1 MTTPPPL
8 PGHPGRPPE
17 QSQPPGPPPPPCPRP
32 DAPAPARPHQLVPG
46 VPSANDREML
56 QVTEQTRTYP
66 CGNCGDALVYDP
78 AIGKL
83 RSPSCGSTYPVLL
96 DTSKALIPHPLGPT
110 MNALHAR
117 AASAEQVRVVDH
129 EVVCQNCGGHT
140 LFSGTLTAVRCPY
153 CNTPIQ
159 RTDVQ
164 VAPARLPVDGIL
176 PLRVGEDQARQNI
189 ESWVNSRWFA
199 PREFKKY
206 RVLGS
211 FTSIYLS
218 YYSYDAEVTT
228 DYSGSRGV
236 HRTRRDRDGNIETYT
251 DWWPV
256 SGRVHDSIRQLAE
269 SANTGLDADRV
280 RDLEPWPT
288 EQSVTY
294 TPEFVAGHL
303 ARTYDGD
310 AAQVFEAQA
319 RPRIEG
325 IIEHTVRRDIGGD
338 EQRISRMNPVYQ
350 SIDFLYLLMPVW
362 LLTVTFANKPFQ
374 VFVNGVTG
382 EVQGQRPWSAIKIAF
397 AVTVGLLLL
406 GLAVYLYMQVRG
418 G

>member
-1 MTTPPPL
+1 MTMPPPL
-8 PGHPGRPPE
+8 PGRQPAHPPE
-17 QSQPPGPPPPPCPRP
+17 PPRTVGP
-32 DAPAPARPHQLVPG
+32 DPARPRQLVPG

-66 CGNCGDALVYDP
+66 CANCGDALVYDP

-83 RSPSCGSTYPVLL
+83 RSPSCCSTYPVLL
-96 DTSKALIPHPLGPT
+96 DTSKVLRPHPLGPT
-110 MNALHAR
+110 MNALYAQAR
-117 AASAEQVRVVDH
+117 TAAQVQVVDR
-129 EVVCQNCGGHT
+129 EVVCQSCGGHT
-140 LFSGTLTAVRCPY
+140 LFSGTLTATRCPY

-164 VAPARLPVDGIL
+164 VAPARLPIDGIL
-176 PLRVGEDQARQNI
+176 PLRVGDDRARANI
-189 ESWVNSRWFA
+189 EAWVNSRWFA

-211 FTSIYLS
+211 FSSVYLS

-228 DYSGSRGV
+228 DYSGARGT
-236 HRTRRDRDGNIETYT
+236 HRTRRDSDGNIETYT

-269 SANTGLDADRV
+269 SANTGLDSERV
-280 RDLEPWPT
+280 RELEPWPA
-288 EQSVTY
+288 EQAVTY

-325 IIEHTVRRDIGGD
+325 IIENTVRRDIGGD
-338 EQRISRMNPVYQ
+338 EQRVSRMNPVYQ

-362 LLTVTFANKPFQ
+362 LLTVTFAGKPFQ

-382 EVQGQRPWSAIKIAF
+382 EVQGQRPWSAIKIAS
-397 AVTVGLLLL
+397 AIIAGLLLI
-406 GLAVYLYMQVRG
+406 GMAVYLYMQVRG

>member
-1 MTTPPPL
+1 MTVPPPL
-8 PGHPGRPPE
+8 PGRPE
-17 QSQPPGPPPPPCPRP
+17 RQPDPPRP
-32 DAPAPARPHQLVPG
+32 LVPG

-66 CGNCGDALVYDP
+66 CANCGDALVYDP
-78 AIGKL
+78 DIGKL

-96 DTSKALIPHPLGPT
+96 DTRKALIPHPLGPT
-110 MNALHAR
+110 MNALYAR
-117 AASAEQVRVVDH
+117 ASSAAAVQVVDH

-140 LFSGTLTAVRCPY
+140 LFSGTLTATRCPY

-164 VAPARLPVDGIL
+164 VAPARLPIDGIL
-176 PLRVGEDQARQNI
+176 PLRVGDDRARENI
-189 ESWVNSRWFA
+189 EAWINSRWFA

-211 FTSIYLS
+211 FSSVYLS

-228 DYSGSRGV
+228 DYSGSRGT
-236 HRTRRDRDGNIETYT
+236 HHTRRDRDGNLETYT
-251 DWWPV
+251 EWWPV
-256 SGRVHDSIRQLAE
+256 SGRVHNSIRQLAE
-269 SANTGLDADRV
+269 SANTGLDSHRV
-280 RDLEPWPT
+280 RELEPWPT
-288 EQSVTY
+288 EQAVTY

-325 IIEHTVRRDIGGD
+325 IIENTVRRDIGGD
-338 EQRISRMNPVYQ
+338 EQRIRSMNPVYQ

-382 EVQGQRPWSAIKIAF
+382 EVQGQRPWSAIKITA
-397 AVTVGLLLL
+397 AVIAGLLLVA
-406 GLAVYLYMQVRG
+406 LAVYLYMQARG

>member
-1 MTTPPPL
+1 MTVPPPL
-8 PGHPGRPPE
+8 PGT
-17 QSQPPGPPPPPCPRP
+17 PGPPSPGDRPGPGHQPRTVGP
-32 DAPAPARPHQLVPG
+32 DPARPRQLVPG
-46 VPSANDREML
+46 VPSANDREMV

-66 CGNCGDALVYDP
+66 CANCGDALVYDP
-78 AIGKL
+78 TIGKL
-83 RSPSCGSTYPVLL
+83 RSPSCGSTYPILL
-96 DTSKALIPHPLGPT
+96 DTTKVLQPHPLGPT
-110 MNALHAR
+110 MNALYAQAR
-117 AASAEQVRVVDH
+117 SVAQVQVVDR

-140 LFSGTLTAVRCPY
+140 LFSGTLTATRCPY

-164 VAPARLPVDGIL
+164 VAPARIPIDGIL
-176 PLRVGEDQARQNI
+176 PLRVGDEQARHNI
-189 ESWVNSRWFA
+189 EAWVNSRWFA

-211 FTSIYLS
+211 FSSVYLS
-218 YYSYDAEVTT
+218 YYSYDAEVST
-228 DYSGSRGV
+228 DYSGARGM

-269 SANTGLDADRV
+269 SANTGLDSARV
-280 RDLEPWPT
+280 RELEPWPA
-288 EQSVTY
+288 EQAVTY

-325 IIEHTVRRDIGGD
+325 IIENTVRRDIGGD
-338 EQRISRMNPVYQ
+338 EQRVTRMNPVYQ

-362 LLTVTFANKPFQ
+362 LLTVTFAGKPFQ

-382 EVQGQRPWSAIKIAF
+382 EVQGQRPWSAIKIAS
-397 AVTVGLLLL
+397 AIIAGLLLI
-406 GLAVYLYMQVRG
+406 GIAVYLYMQVRG

>member
-1 MTTPPPL
+1 MTVPPPL
-8 PGHPGRPPE
+8 PGRQPPRPPE
-17 QSQPPGPPPPPCPRP
+17 PPRTVGP
-32 DAPAPARPHQLVPG
+32 DQARPRQLVPG

-66 CGNCGDALVYDP
+66 CANCGDALVYDP

-96 DTSKALIPHPLGPT
+96 DTSKALQLHPLGPT
-110 MNALHAR
+110 MNALYAQAR
-117 AASAEQVRVVDH
+117 SAAQVQVVDH

-140 LFSGTLTAVRCPY
+140 LFSGTLTATRCPY

-164 VAPARLPVDGIL
+164 VAPARLPIDGIL
-176 PLRVGEDQARQNI
+176 PLRVGDEQARHNI
-189 ESWVNSRWFA
+189 EAWVNSRWFA

-211 FTSIYLS
+211 FSSVYLS

-228 DYSGSRGV
+228 DYSGARGT
-236 HRTRRDRDGNIETYT
+236 HRTRRDSDGNIETYT

-269 SANTGLDADRV
+269 SANTGLDSERV
-280 RDLEPWPT
+280 RELEPWPA
-288 EQSVTY
+288 EQAVTY

-325 IIEHTVRRDIGGD
+325 IVENTVRRDIGGD
-338 EQRISRMNPVYQ
+338 EQRVEQ
-350 SIDFLYLLMPVW
+350 VATDFQDLSFKHLLLPIW
-362 LLTVTFANKPFQ
+362 LLTISYGGKPFQ
-374 VFVNGVTG
+374 TFINGATG
-382 EVQGQRPWSAIKIAF
+382 EVHGDYPWSKVKIAAMVVAALVVIAILVAVF
-397 AVTVGLLLL
+397 AG
-406 GLAVYLYMQVRG
+406 
-418 G
+418 